1 MSMVDEE
8 LNVIESVYAGDR
20 VRWECRAGTIRGE
33 VKEIRL
39 MINLERKLVPWL
51 IIEYIRDN
59 EKTLACICGNEDNL
73 KMLKF
78 QVNFRDRFAE
88 VL

>member
-1 MSMVDEE
+1 M
-8 LNVIESVYAGDR
+8 IESVFVGDR
-20 VRWECRAGTIRGE
+20 VRWESAAGTIRGV

-39 MINLERKLVPWL
+39 MINAERKLVPWL

-59 EKTLACICGNEDNL
+59 RETLACICGNEDNL

-78 QVNFRDRFAE
+78 QVNFRDLDE